1 MDFDIN
7 LETIIEYGAALGHSA
22 LHQLYSK
29 DNNVNNLNWI
39 VTEYRTKDQLKND
52 YKIGFNKRLTN
63 LKSKKKKKYPNA
75 KVYYKTGVNSTLKNN
90 TKLFGKVSY
99 IRFTNPNMGDE
110 DLKDESNE
118 LNGLDG
124 VSKKIKLLLK
134 KNTTD
139 IIKDG
144 YMILNIS
151 KIDKTNDIE
160 IRKLVETMSRLRNQ
174 YLLFMFFKNTYTNI
188 INFNKSNK
196 KQTIIELILKP
207 KFFNRWQV
215 NKIAEKN
222 GFKLIKKKT
231 IILPHIHLRTKKYK
245 KVGHQK
251 QKDFIYYFKMVKII
265 KTNKNVFKESYNKGL
280 FTLKDKK
287 TTNLKIHKITN
298 NFIYPVK

>member
-188 INFNKSNK
+188 IDFNKSNK

-207 KFFNRWQV
+207 KFFNRW
-215 NKIAEKN
+215 
-222 GFKLIKKKT
+222 
-231 IILPHIHLRTKKYK
+231 
-245 KVGHQK
+245 
-251 QKDFIYYFKMVKII
+251 
-265 KTNKNVFKESYNKGL
+265 
-280 FTLKDKK
+280 
-287 TTNLKIHKITN
+287 
-298 NFIYPVK
+298 